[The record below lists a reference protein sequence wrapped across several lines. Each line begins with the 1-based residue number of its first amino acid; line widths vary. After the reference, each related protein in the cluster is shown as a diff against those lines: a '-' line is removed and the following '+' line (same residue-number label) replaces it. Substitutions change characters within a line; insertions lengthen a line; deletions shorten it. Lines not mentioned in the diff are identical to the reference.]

1 MGWLLGA
8 LLAIVLPGLGFAWW
22 LTGDDYRGVH
32 RHAPYAHRHGMEQD
46 LDGPTLV
53 VARNWHYRRH

>member
-8 LLAIVLPGLGFAWW
+8 FVTVLLPGLWLLWW

-32 RHAPYAHRHGMEQD
+32 RHAPYVHRHAVPLD
-46 LDGPTLV
+46 LDGPTMMV
-53 VARNWHYRRH
+53 DRKWYYRPH